1 MSDSWRTRIVLLEAF
16 GLDGS
21 FTYEGELP
29 EVGDVIEV
37 TRGDVTISARVEA
50 VDADG
55 QTHQIKA
62 SEVGAA

>member
-1 MSDSWRTRIVLLEAF
+1 MPDSWQTWVVLLEAF

-29 EVGDVIEV
+29 AVGEVIEV
-37 TRGDVTISARVEA
+37 TSGDVTISARVEA

-55 QTHQIKA
+55 KTHQIHA
-62 SEVGAA
+62 SEVAAA

>member
-1 MSDSWRTRIVLLEAF
+1 MSESWQTWVVLLEAF

-37 TRGDVTISARVEA
+37 TSGDVSISARVVG
-50 VDADG
+50 VDAEG
-55 QTHQIKA
+55 KTHQIEA
-62 SEVGAA
+62 SEVAAA

>member
-1 MSDSWRTRIVLLEAF
+1 MSDSCQTWVVLVEAF

-21 FTYEGELP
+21 FTYEGDLP
-29 EVGDVIEV
+29 EAGDVIEV
-37 TRGDVTISARVEA
+37 TRGDETISARVES

-55 QTHQIKA
+55 KKHQIKA